1 MMESVSM
8 QLAHETART
17 LEARGEIVQASELLA
32 IAYATEARRVK
43 RTVLSA
49 EADDCHEDDWHGLT
63 DVMERQQQLLQQTE
77 TPDASSFIDA
87 LNTGDCAA
95 QGRWLTRCL
104 ANDGGPARPFQALHA
119 LAIRWH
125 LPPEVVASWWRE
137 FRMATGGAITL
148 SAARARAIASSAP
161 EGGSASHAWSFAVAR
176 LTREQRAE
184 GEGGATS
191 DAPTAPDCCLDFEDY
206 LVIRG
211 FTEAACLE
219 DQFRFLWRLLDDDR
233 DGVFSRDDLLHAL
246 QLAAALLGWDERT
259 IGRWMKWTVR
269 ALGMPESDS
278 SSAKPIGAPEVRSA
292 LGKSAQLRAILLARD
307 PAALSSAACVQ

>member
-1 MMESVSM
+1 MTGMGSLTSWRGSSSCCSKRRR
-8 QLAHETART
+8 RT
-17 LEARGEIVQASELLA
+17 RPASSTRSTRAIVQRRAGGSRAASQTTADQQGLSKHSMPSPFAGTCRQRLW
-32 IAYATEARRVK
+32 RRGGV
-43 RTVLSA
+43 
-49 EADDCHEDDWHGLT
+49 
-63 DVMERQQQLLQQTE
+63 
-77 TPDASSFIDA
+77 SFV
-87 LNTGDCAA
+87 
-95 QGRWLTRCL
+95 W
-104 ANDGGPARPFQALHA
+104 RPGVRSLC
-119 LAIRWH
+119 R
-125 LPPEVVASWWRE
+125 P
-137 FRMATGGAITL
+137 
-148 SAARARAIASSAP
+148 RARAIATSAP
-161 EGGSASHAWSFAVAR
+161 EGGSASHAWSFAVTR

-191 DAPTAPDCCLDFEDY
+191 DAPTAPECCLDFEDY

-292 LGKSAQLRAILLARD
+292 LGSPHSCVRTTSTRSCCSQLCARVRMNKLSRGREPAGTRIDERRAAR
-307 PAALSSAACVQ
+307 PGPTLHRVVVLRGARTYRVQL